1 MSGQSQQG
9 GPPPG
14 HQRRP
19 SHGSQS
25 GGPPPGA
32 GHQRSSSQS
41 SHQGRPGNL
50 ELSQQ
55 TPSGS
60 PGPSSPRGPNP
71 FVQGMGFDPA
81 RDKMEESR
89 RREKEVPNRMDLP
102 PEAFVTDG
110 KKPLFAARPGYNE
123 KDRPV
128 NIRVNQYRVE
138 QTNAVTVYQYAV
150 SLVPEPPKS
159 IVYKKCWASHAVQKH
174 LERDPQVWLY
184 DGRSLAWSICNK
196 QAPFKIA
203 IDLDAEQGKQGR
215 PGHPNQFIMVIRQT
229 SAIYLDSLMSY
240 LRGKSGWDTHI
251 LECMNFFD
259 HALRQKPSQSMTAI
273 RRNFYHPKAPKRDL
287 DGTIYASKGIYAAFR
302 LSESIRT
309 GGSGLGINVDVANT
323 TFWKDQ
329 TLDRLVLNLINI
341 SSDKWN
347 VRTPVELAN
356 LLKPI
361 QWVGNEKTREPTMS
375 DAFKVLRRLHKLRFK
390 VFHRGKKND
399 TKTYTI
405 GRFAWHQK
413 YMFEGATSKNYT
425 FTLRKTGETRTVYDH
440 YLKQY
445 DVPLQFPNFPVI
457 ETTRD
462 GAFPIEVCHI
472 LPWQRY
478 NFKLNG
484 PQTSDMIKFAV
495 TRPAER
501 AKSIT
506 ENVNRLGWNTDE
518 YLREFG
524 IRVNTE
530 MTKVQARLLKA
541 PTVQYKN
548 GSANPGTSGRWDLR
562 SKLFLINNKGR
573 ELRSWGLGIVDGC
586 IDFPTAQNFARV
598 FMKTFKDHG
607 GLVEKPPHLTTF
619 PRGKDL
625 GDAFADAYNATRD
638 ANGGEDPVI
647 MFWVLPSKNSFPY
660 YRLKKNGECRF
671 GIVSQMLNAAHVRK
685 AQPQYCSNVSM
696 KVNAKLGGTTCRV
709 PAEGASPSSPAFFT
723 QPTMIIGLDVSHG
736 STNMKGEL
744 EPSMAAMAISWDKDA
759 AKYSAFC
766 QTNGYRQE
774 IVNSVRMTSIFEN
787 ALHKWCQTLN
797 CKMPAHVFYFR
808 DGVSEGQ
815 FQQVMDFEVAHMK
828 AIFQKRC
835 GRVPK
840 ITVIVATKRHHVRF
854 FPEQGAGD
862 RNGNPLPGTL
872 VEKEVTHPFH
882 YDFYLCSHT
891 AIQGTARPVH
901 YHVIHDE
908 VKMPTAL
915 LQKMIYQQCYQYAR
929 STTPVSLHPAVY
941 YAHLAGDRARAHE
954 NVESDRK
961 DPDMVRKAL
970 ESWNAKKTSGSVTH
984 PTESLPLLPMG
995 AKESVDKNRNFTPY
1009 TMWFI

>member
-1 MSGQSQQG
+1 MTGRPPQQG

-14 HQRRP
+14 GQRRL
-19 SHGSQS
+19 SQGSQS
-25 GGPPPGA
+25 GGPPRGMA
-32 GHQRSSSQS
+32 HQRGTSQS
-41 SHQGRPGNL
+41 SQQGRPPNL
-50 ELSQQ
+50 DVSQQ
-55 TPSGS
+55 IPSGS
-60 PGPSSPRGPNP
+60 PGPSSPRGPPNP
-71 FVQGMGFDPA
+71 FGPGLGFDPA
-81 RDKMEESR
+81 RNKIEEAK
-89 RREKEVPNRMDLP
+89 RREK
-102 PEAFVTDG
+102 DG

-123 KDRPV
+123 KDKPL

-138 QTNAVTVYQYAV
+138 QTNSVTVYQYAV
-150 SLVPEPPKS
+150 SLVPEPPKA
-159 IVYKKCWASHAVQKH
+159 IVYKKCWASHAVQKQ
-174 LERDPQVWLY
+174 LERQPQVWLY
-184 DGRSLAWSICNK
+184 DGRSLAWSICN
-196 QAPFKIA
+196 QPGPVKIA
-203 IDLDAEQGKQGR
+203 IDLDAEAGKTTR
-215 PGHPNQFIMVIRQT
+215 PGHPNQYIMLIRQT

-273 RRNFYHPKAPKRDL
+273 RRNFYHPQSPKRDL
-287 DGTIYASKGIYAAFR
+287 DGTIYAAKGIYAAFR
-302 LSESIRT
+302 LSESVRT

-329 TLDRLVLNLINI
+329 TLDKLVMNLINI

-347 VRTPVELAN
+347 VRTATEAAQ
-356 LLKPI
+356 LLRPI
-361 QWVGNEKTREPTMS
+361 QWHLNTKLKEPTMS
-375 DAFKVLRRLHKLRFK
+375 DAFKVMRRLHKLRFK
-390 VFHRGKKND
+390 VFHRGKTND
-399 TKTYTI
+399 SKIYTI
-405 GRFAWHQK
+405 ARFAWHQRF
-413 YMFEGATSKNYT
+413 MFEGATSETYT

-445 DVPLQFPNFPVI
+445 DVPLQYPKYPVI

-462 GAFPIEVCHI
+462 GAFPLEVCHI

-484 PQTSDMIKFAV
+484 QQTSDMIKFAV

-501 AKSIT
+501 AKSIM
-506 ENVNRLGWNTDE
+506 ENVKRLGWDSDE

-524 IRVNTE
+524 IRVNPD
-530 MTKVQARLLKA
+530 MSKVQARLLK
-541 PTVQYKN
+541 PPVVSYKN
-548 GSANPGTSGRWDLR
+548 GNATPGTSGRWDLR
-562 SKLFLINNKGR
+562 SKLFYINNKGR
-573 ELRSWGLGIVDGC
+573 ELRSWGVAVVDNC
-586 IDFPTAQNFARV
+586 MDFPAVQNFIRV
-598 FMKTFKDHG
+598 FTKTFKDHG
-607 GLVEKPPHLTTF
+607 GLVEKNPHLTKF

-625 GDAFADAYNATRD
+625 GDAYQEAYDATTN

-647 MFWVLPSKNSFPY
+647 MFWILPSKNSFPY
-660 YRLKKNGECRF
+660 YRLKKNGECRY
-671 GIVSQMLNAAHVRK
+671 GMVSQMLNAAHVAK

-709 PAEGASPSSPAFFT
+709 PAEGGSPSAPAFFN

-744 EPSMAAMAISWDKDA
+744 EPSMAAMAVSWDKDA

-774 IVNSVRMTSIFEN
+774 IVNPVRMTSMFEK
-787 ALHKWCQTLN
+787 ALRKWTETLN

-815 FQQVMDFEVAHMK
+815 FIQVMDFEVAQLK
-828 AIFQKRC
+828 EIFQKRC

-840 ITVIVATKRHHVRF
+840 FTVIVATKRHHIRF
-854 FPEQGAGD
+854 FPEPSSAD

-908 VKMPTAL
+908 VKMPPHL

-941 YAHLAGDRARAHE
+941 YAHIAGDRARAHE

-961 DPDMVRKAL
+961 DPELIKKSV
-970 ESWNAKKTSGSVTH
+970 ENWTAKKSSGSITH
-984 PTESLPLLPMG
+984 PTESLPLLPFG
-995 AKESVDKNRNFTPY
+995 AKESHEKNRNFTPW

>member
-1 MSGQSQQG
+1 MTGRPPQQG

-14 HQRRP
+14 GQRRL
-19 SHGSQS
+19 SQGSQS
-25 GGPPPGA
+25 GGPPRGMA
-32 GHQRSSSQS
+32 HQRGTSQS
-41 SHQGRPGNL
+41 SQQGRPPNL
-50 ELSQQ
+50 DVSQQ
-55 TPSGS
+55 IPSGS
-60 PGPSSPRGPNP
+60 PGPSSPRGPPNP
-71 FVQGMGFDPA
+71 FGPGLGFDPA
-81 RDKMEESR
+81 RNKIEEAK

-102 PEAFVTDG
+102 PEAYSMARLFPDG

-123 KDRPV
+123 KDKPL

-138 QTNAVTVYQYAV
+138 QTNSVTVYQYAV
-150 SLVPEPPKS
+150 SLVPEPPKA
-159 IVYKKCWASHAVQKH
+159 IVYKKCWASHAVQKQ
-174 LERDPQVWLY
+174 LERQPQPGPV
-184 DGRSLAWSICNK
+184 
-196 QAPFKIA
+196 KIA
-203 IDLDAEQGKQGR
+203 IDLDAEAGKTTR
-215 PGHPNQFIMVIRQT
+215 PGHPNQYIMLIRQT

-273 RRNFYHPKAPKRDL
+273 RRNFYHPQSPKRDL
-287 DGTIYASKGIYAAFR
+287 DGTIYAAKGIYAAFR
-302 LSESIRT
+302 LSESVRT

-329 TLDRLVLNLINI
+329 TLDKLVMNLINI

-347 VRTPVELAN
+347 VRTATEAAQ
-356 LLKPI
+356 LLRPI
-361 QWVGNEKTREPTMS
+361 QWHLNTKLKEPTMS
-375 DAFKVLRRLHKLRFK
+375 DAFKVMRRLHKLRFK
-390 VFHRGKKND
+390 VFHRGKTND
-399 TKTYTI
+399 SKIYTI
-405 GRFAWHQK
+405 ARFAWHQRF
-413 YMFEGATSKNYT
+413 MFEGATSETYT

-445 DVPLQFPNFPVI
+445 DVPLQYPKYPVI

-462 GAFPIEVCHI
+462 GAFPLEVCHI

-484 PQTSDMIKFAV
+484 QQTSDMIKFAV

-501 AKSIT
+501 AKSIM
-506 ENVNRLGWNTDE
+506 ENVKRLGWDSDE

-524 IRVNTE
+524 IRVNPD
-530 MTKVQARLLKA
+530 MSKVQARLLK
-541 PTVQYKN
+541 PPVVSYKN
-548 GSANPGTSGRWDLR
+548 GNATPGTSGRWDLR
-562 SKLFLINNKGR
+562 SKLFYINNKGR
-573 ELRSWGLGIVDGC
+573 ELRSWGVAVVDNC
-586 IDFPTAQNFARV
+586 MDFPAVQNFIRV
-598 FMKTFKDHG
+598 FTKTFKDHG
-607 GLVEKPPHLTTF
+607 GLVEKKPHLAKF

-625 GDAFADAYNATRD
+625 GDAYQEAYDATTNV
-638 ANGGEDPVI
+638 NGGEDPVI
-647 MFWVLPSKNSFPY
+647 MFWILPSKNSFPY
-660 YRLKKNGECRF
+660 YRLKKNGECRY
-671 GIVSQMLNAAHVRK
+671 GMVSQMLNAAHVAK

-709 PAEGASPSSPAFFT
+709 PAEGGSPSAPAFFN

-744 EPSMAAMAISWDKDA
+744 EPSMAAMAVSWDKDA

-774 IVNSVRMTSIFEN
+774 IVNPVRMNSMFDK
-787 ALHKWCQTLN
+787 ALRKWTETLN

-815 FQQVMDFEVAHMK
+815 FIQVMDFEVAQLK
-828 AIFQKRC
+828 EIFQKRC

-840 ITVIVATKRHHVRF
+840 FTVIVATKRHHIRF
-854 FPEQGAGD
+854 FPEPSSAD

-908 VKMPTAL
+908 VKMPPHL

-941 YAHLAGDRARAHE
+941 YAHIAGDRARAHE

-961 DPDMVRKAL
+961 DPELIKKSV
-970 ESWNAKKTSGSVTH
+970 ENWTAKKSSGSITH
-984 PTESLPLLPMG
+984 PTESLPLLPFG
-995 AKESVDKNRNFTPY
+995 AKESHEKNRNFTPW